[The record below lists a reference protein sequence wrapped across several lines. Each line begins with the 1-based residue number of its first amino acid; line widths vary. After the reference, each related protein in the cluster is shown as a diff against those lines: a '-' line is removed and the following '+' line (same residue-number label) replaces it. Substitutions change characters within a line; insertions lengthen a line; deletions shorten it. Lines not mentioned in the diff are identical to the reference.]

1 MNRFYLKSSIYPCAM
16 LAGSLLLLPVPVQA
30 ATVFAPTDGDVNFLF
45 SNFGAGTTLA
55 MFDDSDQNYLGAS
68 LTVTLPS
75 TIGVFGPVN
84 GNNDYLA
91 TNSLSDTLTL
101 TGSNHFIL
109 GLSLD
114 GGANWMA
121 DSSVTSVGAN
131 AYMVTFDI
139 YGSVL
144 QVDVTVVP
152 AVPLPAAA
160 WLFASGLLGLVGV
173 ARKARVPGMS
183 LS

>member
-1 MNRFYLKSSIYPCAM
+1 LNTKLIYA
-16 LAGSLLLLPVPVQA
+16 LVGVVSLLTVVRVEA

-45 SNFGAGTTLA
+45 SDLGAGTTLA

-68 LTVTLPS
+68 LIIPLAS
-75 TIGVFGPVN
+75 IIGVFGPVN

-91 TNSLSDTLTL
+91 TNSLSNTLTL

-131 AYMVTFDI
+131 AYTVTFDNN
-139 YGSVL
+139 GSVL
-144 QVDVTVVP
+144 QVDVKVVP

-173 ARKARVPGMS
+173 ARKARV
-183 LS
+183 

>member
-1 MNRFYLKSSIYPCAM
+1 LNIKLIYA
-16 LAGSLLLLPVPVQA
+16 LVGVVSLLTVVKVEA
-30 ATVFAPTDGDVNFLF
+30 ATVFAPNDGNVNFLY
-45 SNFGAGTTLA
+45 SNFGVDATLA
-55 MFDDSDQNYLGAS
+55 MFDDSDQSYLGSS
-68 LTVTLPS
+68 LTIPLPS
-75 TIGVFGPVN
+75 IVGVFGPVN

-91 TNSLSDTLTL
+91 TNSLSNTLIL

-131 AYMVTFDI
+131 AYTVAFNNGGNM
-139 YGSVL
+139 L
-144 QVDVTVVP
+144 MVDVRVVP

-173 ARKARVPGMS
+173 ARKVRVPGMS
-183 LS
+183 SLS